1 MLYLDLAM
9 RSGAATMLIL
19 LALLLWRSP
28 IGMEGRFSIIAVAC
42 SETAHLIIN
51 SPLPLNLHSA
61 LQSSLMVLAA
71 LSPNAITWLIVTI
84 FLDRPRRRWPWL
96 VASSVVSAS
105 YYVHLVAP
113 EFGLPCLLMA
123 TCLYCALLVLALW
136 TARDDM
142 VDCRCRAR
150 PGFAIAISGLSLG
163 LTGAEALELLEPESV
178 QLALLHSGS
187 MLAVA
192 LAFAVWILRPDMQL
206 WPGPADQPAPLAN
219 ASDGSLDVAL
229 INQIKIS
236 MADDIWRE
244 EGLTI
249 GTLALRLSV
258 PEHRL
263 RRAIN
268 QGLGYRNFSSFINHA
283 RIDAAM
289 QQLANPRKM
298 GKTILEI
305 AYDVGFASLGPF
317 NRAFRAETGQS
328 PSEFRREALGTT
340 PVDSFKSAPILV
352 NSR

>member
-19 LALLLWRSP
+19 LAFLLWHAP
-28 IGMEGRFSIIAVAC
+28 IGTEGRFSIFAVAC
-42 SETAHLIIN
+42 SEIAHLITN
-51 SPLPLNLHSA
+51 SPLSLNLPSVLQHNLIILSA
-61 LQSSLMVLAA
+61 LA
-71 LSPNAITWLIVTI
+71 PNAITWLLVTI

-96 VASSVVSAS
+96 VASSFVSAT

-113 EFGLPCLLMA
+113 ELGVPCLLFA
-123 TCLYCALLVLALW
+123 TCLYFALLVLAIW
-136 TARDDM
+136 TSRDDM
-142 VDCRCRAR
+142 VECRCRAR

-163 LTGAEALELLEPESV
+163 LTGAEAIGIPEPGSV
-178 QLALLHSGS
+178 ELALLHSGS
-187 MLAVA
+187 MFAVA
-192 LAFAVWILRPDMQL
+192 LAFAIWILRPDMHL
-206 WPGPADQPAPLAN
+206 WPGPAEKPTVSVNVTDNSP
-219 ASDGSLDVAL
+219 DVAL
-229 INQIKIS
+229 INQIKIN
-236 MADDIWRE
+236 MADNIWRE

-249 GTLALRLSV
+249 SALALRLSV

-268 QGLGYRNFSSFINHA
+268 QGLGYRNFSNFINHA

-289 QQLANPRKM
+289 QQLANPRAM

-328 PSEFRREALGTT
+328 PSEFRREALGGT
-340 PVDSFKSAPILV
+340 PADSFKSAPILV

>member
-19 LALLLWRSP
+19 LAFLLWRAP
-28 IGMEGRFSIIAVAC
+28 IGIEGRFSIFAVAC

-51 SPLPLNLHSA
+51 SPLPLNLPPI
-61 LQSSLMVLAA
+61 LQSNLIILAA
-71 LSPNAITWLIVTI
+71 LAPNAITWLIVTI

-96 VASSVVSAS
+96 VASSVVSAG

-113 EFGLPCLLMA
+113 ELNVPSLLSA
-123 TCLYCALLVLALW
+123 TCLYCALLILALW

-142 VDCRCRAR
+142 VECRCRAR
-150 PGFAIAISGLSLG
+150 PGFAIAISGLSFG
-163 LTGAEALELLEPESV
+163 LTGAEVIGIPEPGSV
-178 QLALLHSGS
+178 ELALLHSAS

-192 LAFAVWILRPDMQL
+192 MAFAVWILRPDMHL
-206 WPGPADQPAPLAN
+206 WPGPADKPTTLRSAN
-219 ASDGSLDVAL
+219 DDGLDVAL
-229 INQIKIS
+229 IAQIKIR
-236 MADDIWRE
+236 MEDDIWRE

-249 GTLALRLSV
+249 SALALKLSV

-289 QQLANPRKM
+289 TQLANPHAM

-328 PSEFRREALGTT
+328 PSEYRRKALGSA